1 MPKNS
6 SIRSS
11 VSIELRLV
19 TDRQTDRHRV
29 VAITRAGI
37 ASRGNKTD
45 KRDVPTLTTSTG
57 SSAPSARDLDTRTSR
72 SPWPAFKVE
81 TRKEARSLTR
91 TPVGWTPRPDI
102 AHLLTSTTA
111 NTATTR
117 TLTTWHCPHSHA
129 AAAPIDRYLLPAGP
143 SAANLQQRVCC
154 RGSVLGQTDGRTPY
168 RFIDPAP
175 RTTRA
180 APMMKCANVF
190 TGNLFGR
197 YSKMAKGG
205 SVAEWLACWT
215 QAQKGPGS
223 NRSRDAVG

>member
-1 MPKNS
+1 MPKTS

-72 SPWPAFKVE
+72 SPSPAFKVE

-91 TPVGWTPRPDI
+91 TPVGWMPRPDI
-102 AHLLTSTTA
+102 AHLLTSTTT

-154 RGSVLGQTDGRTPY
+154 RGSVLGQTDRRTDTVPLH
-168 RFIDPAP
+168 RP
-175 RTTRA
+175 RSA
-180 APMMKCANVF
+180 YYAGSANDEMCKCF
-190 TGNLFGR
+190 HRQSFRQIL
-197 YSKMAKGG
+197 
-205 SVAEWLACWT
+205 
-215 QAQKGPGS
+215 
-223 NRSRDAVG
+223 